1 MQREAAAAMTQLKL
15 IAFDAEDLGVVS
27 AHLQDAVMRVGDMA
41 YLPSQRRFAA
51 ILNRFDWER
60 VANEAS
66 AANDAEFQRRRS
78 ALRFDRVLHAQIR
91 NVKPSADSRI
101 LSLLAIQFEAGD
113 PPGGLVTLTFSGD
126 AAIQLQVECIEAEL
140 RDLGLEWPTHSKP
153 QHPGL
158 EPGGEAGS

>member
-1 MQREAAAAMTQLKL
+1 MTQLKL
-15 IAFDAEDLGVVS
+15 IAFDEDDLAIVS
-27 AHLQDAVMRVGDMA
+27 AHLQDAVMRVADMA
-41 YLPSQRRFAA
+41 YMPSQKRFAA

-60 VANEAS
+60 VAKEAE
-66 AANDAEFQRRRS
+66 DADFQRRRT
-78 ALRFDRVLHAQIR
+78 ALRFDRVLRAQIK
-91 NVKPSADSRI
+91 NVKPSADTRV
-101 LSLLAIQFEAGD
+101 LSLLAIQFEAVD
-113 PPGGLVTLTFSGD
+113 PPGGLITLTFSGD